1 MSVAGTRHKEVKDDT
16 LTEFVIG
23 AAIAVHR
30 AIGPGL
36 LESVYHACL
45 RHELER
51 RAVPFETEV
60 SLPVI
65 YDGRRMDARYRI
77 DFLVQQELVV
87 ELKCVE
93 RLLPIHRAQ
102 VITYLKLG
110 GFRRGLLL
118 NFSCLRL
125 ADGIV
130 RVVA

>member
-1 MSVAGTRHKEVKDDT
+1 MVRPSSSRHQEVNEDGLTRIV
-16 LTEFVIG
+16 LG

-45 RHELER
+45 RHELGR

-65 YDGRRMDARYRI
+65 YDGR
-77 DFLVQQELVV
+77 
-87 ELKCVE
+87 KCVE